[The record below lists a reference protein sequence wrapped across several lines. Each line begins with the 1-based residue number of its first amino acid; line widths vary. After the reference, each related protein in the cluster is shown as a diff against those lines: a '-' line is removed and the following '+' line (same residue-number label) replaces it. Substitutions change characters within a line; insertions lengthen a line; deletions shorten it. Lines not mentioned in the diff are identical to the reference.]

1 MKKIISL
8 MLCLAVLSV
17 VLSGCSEP
25 FQTIDTDTI
34 KIEQGEAKHSVVIT
48 ETTDG
53 NHRYIYKTVRIKKT
67 GEEHTS

>member
-8 MLCLAVLSV
+8 ILCLAVLSV

-34 KIEQGEAKHSVVIT
+34 KIEQGEAKHSVVKT
-48 ETTDG
+48 DKTDG
-53 NHRYIYKTVRIKKT
+53 NRQ
-67 GEEHTS
+67 